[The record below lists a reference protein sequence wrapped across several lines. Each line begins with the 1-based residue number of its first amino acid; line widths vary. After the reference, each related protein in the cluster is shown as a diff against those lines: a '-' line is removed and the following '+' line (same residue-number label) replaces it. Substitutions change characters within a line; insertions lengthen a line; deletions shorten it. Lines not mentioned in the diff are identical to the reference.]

1 MTEPQSSQNTT
12 SNNGVPPQKR
22 EKTKISKIWLL
33 PMIAVLIGI
42 GMVYNDWQ
50 NRGILIQVMFETAEG
65 LEAGKT
71 VLKSRNVDIGMVKR
85 VGFNEEKTHI
95 LVDIEVQKD
104 MEAFI
109 VEDSQFWVV
118 RPRIGA
124 RGITGIST
132 LLSGAYIELSPGKSF
147 IEKYNFVGL
156 ENPPVTPSNADG
168 LHLRL
173 VSRGSE
179 TLNIGNPVLYQGFE
193 VGAVESKSYDDL
205 EEEAHY
211 DIFIN
216 APYHNLITANTAF
229 WNVSGF
235 RLSMTAEG
243 VSFDVAS
250 LDALFNGGVE
260 FGLPDGEV
268 PGKGVPQ
275 NHLFTVYDSLESI
288 EEEKDYAFIEYVILV
303 EDSVSGLYKGAP
315 VEYRGIRV
323 GTVSEPYMQFLQ
335 IAEIAGYG
343 NEERIPV
350 VVRIEP
356 ERLLGN
362 QLGSLADFKQVFDNW
377 IKEGLTA
384 FVESAN
390 LVTGSLKIALSPGDE
405 PKTDVEYF
413 GKFPIIPATI
423 GGFESITQ
431 QLDSILATLNTL
443 PLNDTVDKVNTLI
456 DSADK
461 TIQSAGSAIN
471 TAENTIKRAD
481 TTLLALENTLQELQ
495 TTLKGVQP
503 NSDIYLSL
511 QDAIVQLEATLN
523 DVRPLVK
530 EITNKP
536 SSLIFGESA
545 GPDREPK
552 PKSMASQEGEK

>member
-1 MTEPQSSQNTT
+1 MTEQNDSTPIGGANPEVHAKT
-12 SNNGVPPQKR
+12 S
-22 EKTKISKIWLL
+22 ISKIWLL
-33 PMIAVLIGI
+33 PLIAVIIGI

-50 NRGILIQVMFETAEG
+50 NRGVMIQVMFETAEG
-65 LEAGKT
+65 LESGKT
-71 VLKSRNVDIGMVKR
+71 VLKSRNVEIGRVKR
-85 VGFNEEKTHI
+85 VGFNHDKAHI

-104 MEAFI
+104 MAAFI

-132 LLSGAYIELSPGKSF
+132 LLSGAYIEVSPGKSTV
-147 IEKYNFVGL
+147 EQYEFVGL

-168 LHLRL
+168 IHLRL
-173 VSRGSE
+173 VSQGSE
-179 TLNIGNPVLYQGFE
+179 TLNIGNPVLYRGFE

-216 APYHNLITANTAF
+216 APYHNLVTENTAF

-235 RLSMTAEG
+235 QLSMTAEG

-260 FGLPDGEV
+260 FGLPDGEK

-275 NHLFTVYDSLESI
+275 NYLFTIYDSLESI
-288 EEEKDYAFIEYVILV
+288 EEQKDYAFIEYVILV

-323 GTVSEPYMQFLQ
+323 GTVSQPYMKFLE
-335 IAEIAGYG
+335 IAEISGYG
-343 NEERIPV
+343 EEERIPV
-350 VVRIEP
+350 VVKIEP
-356 ERLLGN
+356 ERLLGKE
-362 QLGSLADFKQVFDNW
+362 LGSLQDFQQVFDNW
-377 IKEGLTA
+377 IKGGLTA

-390 LVTGSLKIALSPGDE
+390 LVTGSLKIGLAPGE
-405 PKTDVEYF
+405 ETKSELEYF
-413 GKFPIIPATI
+413 GRFPVIPASI

-431 QLDSILATLNTL
+431 QLESILATLNTL
-443 PLNDTVDKVNTLI
+443 PFKETVDNVNTLI
-456 DSADK
+456 DSTDQ
-461 TIQSAGSAIN
+461 TIQSAGQAII
-471 TAENTIKRAD
+471 TAETTIKRAD
-481 TTLLALENTLQELQ
+481 STLISLEQTLSELQ
-495 TTLKGVQP
+495 KSLKGVQP

-511 QDAIVQLEATLN
+511 QGAITQLEATLN

-530 EITNKP
+530 EVTNQP
-536 SSLIFGESA
+536 NSLIFGK
-545 GPDREPK
+545 PTVKDKEPH
-552 PKSMASQEGEK
+552 SFSNAAAEEGKQ